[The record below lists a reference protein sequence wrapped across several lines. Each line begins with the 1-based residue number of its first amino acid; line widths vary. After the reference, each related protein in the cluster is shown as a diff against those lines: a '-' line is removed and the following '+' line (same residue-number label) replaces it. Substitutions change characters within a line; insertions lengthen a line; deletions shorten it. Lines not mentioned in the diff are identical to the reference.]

1 VKHSIRMLCASALL
15 TMSLH
20 ALAAPSVTF
29 TVPAGVEQGA
39 VFQVV
44 LRGNGFGQ
52 TAGGQVI
59 DNVTG
64 GQKFNLQFDA
74 GRVAVEAVQIDPRWT
89 FTAGT
94 SPGTVN
100 NTAGTVTGLAFAAF
114 PATTDDDFPIATLTL
129 RAIGSGTA
137 QVSVATGEVAA
148 RVAGVSGTKIVPQ
161 FVPVAL
167 GIAAAP
173 AGDQDVPLPLWALAV
188 LGAGLGG
195 GVWRRARAR
204 A

>member
-1 VKHSIRMLCASALL
+1 MKHSIRMLCASALL
-15 TMSLH
+15 TTSLP
-20 ALAAPSVTF
+20 ALAVPSVTF
-29 TVPAGVEQGA
+29 TVPADVAQGA

-44 LRGNGFGQ
+44 LRGTGFGQ
-52 TAGGQVI
+52 TQGGQVI
-59 DNVTG
+59 DSVTG
-64 GQKFNLQFDA
+64 GQKFNLQFDPS
-74 GRVAVEAVQIDPRWT
+74 RVSVEGVQINQRWT
-89 FTAGT
+89 FTTGN
-94 SPGTVN
+94 SIGTVN
-100 NTAGTVTGLAFAAF
+100 NSAGTVTGLAFAVF

-167 GIAAAP
+167 GIAATP
-173 AGDQDVPLPLWALAV
+173 VDDQDVPLPLWALAV